1 MLRANLRLTDYDAT
15 GRPGADDLDRHT
27 TSLSFVLTKELEG
40 AATAT
45 GLTSEEILLAAFGR
59 AIQRTIGAG
68 FISVDIARHKTAS
81 YPMALACV
89 GPDRLSA
96 TDMLGSVHHSM
107 AALSAQRIVRAVSED
122 ADDHPRSDVLFAYG
136 VPVPQPARSG
146 HFLELHAHVTGP
158 ELTLDWWYDA
168 RSFEPYTVHE
178 LAEQFPYAM
187 IELTSEAAPP
197 ILAEPEL
204 AAAY

>member
-1 MLRANLRLTDYDAT
+1 MIRANLRLTDYDAT

-27 TSLSFVLTKELEG
+27 TTLSSVLTKELEG

-68 FISVDIARHKTAS
+68 FISVDIARHETAS

-96 TDMLGSVHHSM
+96 TDMLGSVHHAM
-107 AALSAQRIVRAVSED
+107 AALSAQRFVAAPSQ
-122 ADDHPRSDVLFAYG
+122 AWSAPRS
-136 VPVPQPARSG
+136 PAVIV
-146 HFLELHAHVTGP
+146 AHG
-158 ELTLDWWYDA
+158 
-168 RSFEPYTVHE
+168 FH
-178 LAEQFPYAM
+178 
-187 IELTSEAAPP
+187 
-197 ILAEPEL
+197 
-204 AAAY
+204 